1 MNRRRFAA
9 VWVICLAVAG
19 CASLQLGPGRADVSV
34 KLIAFNDFHGNLQ
47 SPGPWSVGADQPA
60 VTVGGADYLAA
71 YVAQRVSLNRNHVVV
86 AAGDLVG
93 ASPLVSAAY
102 HDEGTVQAMN
112 LLGLE
117 LTSVGN
123 HEFDAGPQELLR
135 KQSGGCAPAGTSTCL
150 EDKSFQGAAFK
161 YLAANVVSM
170 STGKTILP
178 PYAIK
183 TFEGVRVAF
192 IGVVLKAT
200 PSIVLPSGVAGL
212 AFMDEADS
220 INALIPELQAHGVH
234 AIVVLIHQ
242 GGVPVKESGVPDH
255 AINGCAGHLGD
266 AVNSP
271 IVSIVSRLSDA
282 VDLVISG
289 HTHAVYNCRLPNSV
303 GREIPV
309 TQASA
314 FGRVLTDVDLKSRAA
329 HRSRDPYRGQQPAD
343 QPARDRFRDIPS
355 APISR
360 QRAGHG
366 DPPADC

>member
-170 STGKTILP
+170 STGRDILP

-200 PSIVLPSGVAGL
+200 PSIVLPSGVAG
-212 AFMDEADS
+212 ARIHGRSGQHQRTDSGTAGTRRSCHCGAD
-220 INALIPELQAHGVH
+220 P
-234 AIVVLIHQ
+234 
-242 GGVPVKESGVPDH
+242 SGR
-255 AINGCAGHLGD
+255 CAGQGERR
-266 AVNSP
+266 AGPCNQ
-271 IVSIVSRLSDA
+271 RLR
-282 VDLVISG
+282 G
-289 HTHAVYNCRLPNSV
+289 TPRRCRELP
-303 GREIPV
+303 
-309 TQASA
+309 
-314 FGRVLTDVDLKSRAA
+314 DC
-329 HRSRDPYRGQQPAD
+329 
-343 QPARDRFRDIPS
+343 RDRV
-355 APISR
+355 AT
-360 QRAGHG
+360 
-366 DPPADC
+366 